1 MSSLVRELNIIAM
14 VYAERLILKH
24 ISTNKEKSML
34 HCKDKTPISEI
45 EPKGS
50 FDPRKYFFFNFYHFT
65 KAAISN
71 GCFVYI
77 LLRIL

>member
-50 FDPRKYFFFNFYHFT
+50 LDPRKYFFFQF
-65 KAAISN
+65 ISLYKS
-71 GCFVYI
+71 CY
-77 LLRIL
+77 